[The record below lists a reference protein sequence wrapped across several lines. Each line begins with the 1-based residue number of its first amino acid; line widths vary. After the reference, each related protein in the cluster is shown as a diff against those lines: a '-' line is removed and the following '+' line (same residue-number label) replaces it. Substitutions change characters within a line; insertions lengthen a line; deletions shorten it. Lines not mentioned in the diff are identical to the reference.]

1 MFSYQM
7 AKDIKAIQCPKCGS
21 TFKQEIKPE
30 FYRCQNCQTEY
41 YLDSDDTHIY
51 YHHDRGPA
59 TQSSAPPVNPK
70 LPIYVLIG
78 VIAFI
83 GITYI
88 ATVLLQPKRTTNST
102 YTTYKP
108 IRSYHGSFVYTNTAT
123 GDPIYL
129 RMGVD
134 YIDKGNN
141 KSEQELHAQFNDA
154 MNGKLVADRIIDD
167 EGMRNNRCSLSFKTY
182 SPNLIYAIGCSS
194 ILLQLDTKNNRLTNV
209 TQSTFSNFPQL
220 SSGVAKLDF
229 DYSKPIITVMNN
241 EGENFYY
248 LPAVKKLVASEAE
261 ADAIWKQ
268 TYNAKR
274 YFEFGYM
281 GDYFDDNKVNQLLEV
296 RYLKDADRSV
306 KRDITPER
314 KYFAPSI
321 IYQDENDVIIVVNTT
336 AAPDP
341 PMSIQ
346 KIDVET
352 GKVLWALPPDKFYL
366 SGVVKCKQGYAIE
379 YRKDEDAD
387 YVHGVMV
394 VSDKGKLIHNYQLSR
409 TE

>member
-51 YHHDRGPA
+51 FHREQGPV

-70 LPIYVLIG
+70 LPVYVLIG
-78 VIAFI
+78 VVAFI
-83 GITYI
+83 SITYF
-88 ATVLLQPKRTTNST
+88 ATIFLQPKRPANNT
-102 YTTYKP
+102 YTAYKP
-108 IRSYHGSFVYTNTAT
+108 SRSYQGTFVYANIAT

-141 KSEQELHAQFNDA
+141 KSEQELHAQFNNA
-154 MNGKLVADRIIDD
+154 MNGELIADRIMDD
-167 EGMRNNRCSLSFKTY
+167 EAMRNNHCSLTFKTY
-182 SPNLIYAIGCSS
+182 SPSLIYAIGCNS
-194 ILLQLDTKNNRLTNV
+194 ILLQLDTKNNRLINV

-229 DYSKPIITVMNN
+229 DYSKPMITVMNN
-241 EGENFYY
+241 EGESYY
-248 LPAVKKLVASEAE
+248 YFPAVKKLLATAAE
-261 ADAIWKQ
+261 ADATWKQ
-268 TYNAKR
+268 IYNAKR
-274 YFEFGYM
+274 YFVFGYE
-281 GDYFDDNKVNQLLEV
+281 GDLFDDNKVNQLLEV
-296 RYLKDADRSV
+296 KYLKDADRSI
-306 KRDITPER
+306 KRDITPGR
-314 KYFAPSI
+314 KYFAPAI
-321 IYQDENDVIIVVNTT
+321 IYQDENNLIIAVNTT
-336 AAPDP
+336 AAPEP
-341 PMSIQ
+341 PLSIQ
-346 KIDVET
+346 KIDIGT

-366 SGVVKCKQGYAIE
+366 SLVAKCRQGYAIE

-394 VSDKGKLIHNYQLSR
+394 VSDSGKLIHNYQLSR